1 MSSSS
6 NTEGL
11 SLAKKGLN
19 ISKNF
24 IVNKDGELFGSYKI
38 NDTEVFLSDLLNPLS
53 AEELLALVNT
63 IFVFYMSE
71 GRIKE

>member
-1 MSSSS
+1 MSS

-11 SLAKKGLN
+11 SLAKKGLE

-38 NDTEVFLSDLLNPLS
+38 NGMEVFLSDLLNPLS

-63 IFVFYMSE
+63 IFIYFLYSE
-71 GRIKE
+71 G